1 MGYNSKKIYYKENGK
16 RAKQLIKNF
25 DISTKVYRRVE
36 DDSAMI
42 IRILLIT
49 VCFL

>member
-25 DISTKVYRRVE
+25 DIQRRCIE
-36 DDSAMI
+36 E
-42 IRILLIT
+42 
-49 VCFL
+49 